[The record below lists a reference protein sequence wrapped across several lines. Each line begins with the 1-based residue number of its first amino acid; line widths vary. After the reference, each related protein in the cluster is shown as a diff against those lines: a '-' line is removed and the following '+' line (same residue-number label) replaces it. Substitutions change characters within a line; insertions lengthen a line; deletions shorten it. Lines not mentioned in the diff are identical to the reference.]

1 MTVGEI
7 EFPSDHVRSS
17 EALTDTCRLY
27 NDTEAHK
34 FVFPSVRLELSVVI
48 LALYS
53 STLQAGQR
61 EDGPLWDL

>member
-1 MTVGEI
+1 M
-7 EFPSDHVRSS
+7 RSS